1 MNSSGKKSLLDRV
14 FWHIQDI
21 KNIYELPIHKLN
33 WKHWEFDFCGH
44 SVNSNLKIQNVNIH
58 LFKQFSYKKVFP
70 TMVSCKVFTFSK
82 SEATSRNNDWEMWYY
97 KIPEMK
103 KEGLW
108 DGSGWAV
115 DVPRMGTVLIIK
127 NRFTVMMGWRGPV
140 LVFRNQITAE
150 HTVLNLQS
158 SADLST
164 EGVSWEQTSGSPR
177 VYECFHSHSQDMQ
190 LPPQPMLTLQQG
202 SHL

>member
-1 MNSSGKKSLLDRV
+1 MNYQSTSWTGSTGNLTFVDTVWTVTWKYRMSISISSNSS
-14 FWHIQDI
+14 
-21 KNIYELPIHKLN
+21 
-33 WKHWEFDFCGH
+33 
-44 SVNSNLKIQNVNIH
+44 
-58 LFKQFSYKKVFP
+58 SYKKVFP

-82 SEATSRNNDWEMWYY
+82 SEATRRNNDWEMWYY

-127 NRFTVMMGWRGPV
+127 NQFTVMMGWRGPV

-150 HTVLNLQS
+150 HTVLYLQS
-158 SADLST
+158 SADLSIQ
-164 EGVSWEQTSGSPR
+164 GVSLEQTSGSPR
-177 VYECFHSHSQDMQ
+177 VHECFHSHSQDMQ
-190 LPPQPMLTLQQG
+190 LPLQPMLTLQQG